1 MIIVVFEFELNEGCQ
16 DRYFELAG
24 QLKADLETQP
34 GFISI
39 ERFESLNTPGRFVSL
54 QAWQDNA
61 SVLAWRAN
69 VEHRL
74 AQNEG
79 RETLF
84 KSYRLRVAEAI
95 RDYTDKGP
103 VSHDAGDGTGHGA
116 DGHGE

>member
-24 QLKADLETQP
+24 QLKADLETQT

-74 AQNEG
+74 AQKEG

-84 KSYRLRVAEAI
+84 KSCLLYTSPSP
-95 RDYTDKGP
+95 RD
-103 VSHDAGDGTGHGA
+103 A
-116 DGHGE
+116 